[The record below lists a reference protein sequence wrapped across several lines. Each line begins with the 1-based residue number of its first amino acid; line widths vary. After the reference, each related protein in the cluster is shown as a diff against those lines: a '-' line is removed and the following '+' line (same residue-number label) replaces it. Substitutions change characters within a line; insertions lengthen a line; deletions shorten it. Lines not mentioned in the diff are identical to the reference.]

1 MEFNR
6 TRFLRQSRQINL
18 AKSLTAITL
27 LAQPSESSRAQIQG
41 TRWEAMDNQVDQNL
55 DQMSAQLARLRMWGS
70 ALGDEVDDQNRM
82 LDRIHTKTERNDAVV
97 RSQEG
102 QMRKLLG

>member
-1 MEFNR
+1 
-6 TRFLRQSRQINL
+6 
-18 AKSLTAITL
+18 
-27 LAQPSESSRAQIQG
+27 
-41 TRWEAMDNQVDQNL
+41 MDNQVDQNLGILIICISWTFLLFYFLTTKNLFSIIL

>member
-1 MEFNR
+1 
-6 TRFLRQSRQINL
+6 
-18 AKSLTAITL
+18 
-27 LAQPSESSRAQIQG
+27 
-41 TRWEAMDNQVDQNL
+41 MDNQVDQNL
-55 DQMSAQLARLRMWGS
+55 GILIICISWTFLLFYFLTTKKLFSIISDQMSAQLARLRMWGS